1 MIISKMIYRQSILIY
16 LLGLLFIFIG
26 LIYIILNFVQIKTE
40 GLVEKVI
47 TMKGHKQEQDNILP
61 LWVSGGQKALA
72 KEILKGEFF
81 ANITSEF
88 RMTLYTNLIQVPMA

>member
-26 LIYIILNFVQIKTE
+26 LIYIILDFVQIEIE

-47 TMKGHKQEQDNILP
+47 TLKDQKQEQDNVLP
-61 LWVSGGQKALA
+61 PWVSGGQNTLG

-81 ANITSEF
+81 CQ
-88 RMTLYTNLIQVPMA
+88 YHK